1 MAESVR
7 ADSEISAPPKQ
18 VWDVLMDPER
28 LGEWVSAHRKVE
40 DVPEL
45 PLKAGDTFRQRLG
58 IGPAGFWVEWEILEA
73 EAPKLARWRGKGP
86 GGSTANVT
94 YELAEADGG
103 ERTHFDYE
111 NEFDPPSGLLGKAAK
126 RTVTSAVGQR
136 EASKSLKSLASLFS

>member
-7 ADSEISAPPKQ
+7 ANSEISAPPDQ
-18 VWDVLMDPER
+18 VWEVLMDPER

-40 DVPEL
+40 DVPKL
-45 PLKAGDTFRQRLG
+45 PLKAGDKFRQRLG

-94 YELAEADGG
+94 YELAPSGDG
-103 ERTHFDYE
+103 ESTKFNYE
-111 NEFDPPSGLLGKAAK
+111 NEFDPPGGMLGKAAK

-136 EASKSLKSLASLFS
+136 EAKKSLKSLASLFA